1 MLLVCL
7 LIFNLPFLFS
17 TRRTARTFSQLQ
29 LGVPVILNKLSL
41 VFINVKFR
49 FNSLLQQS
57 LSLYETYNVN
67 LFVEELAALV
77 KQTFSFRLLESL
89 ATLMK
94 SISAAVDFVNV
105 KFVSFMLL
113 IDYAFLFICQ
123 FGLRGDSV

>member
-1 MLLVCL
+1 M
-7 LIFNLPFLFS
+7 
-17 TRRTARTFSQLQ
+17 
-29 LGVPVILNKLSL
+29 
-41 VFINVKFR
+41 FINVKFR